1 MELKGSRTEA
11 NLLAAFAGES
21 QARNKYSFYAAKWFK
36 LLRAIGTTQENLK
49 KAAEGENFEW
59 TDMYAQFEKEAR
71 EEGFDYIADLF
82 KGVAEIEQQ
91 HEIRYRSYL
100 DEVENNK
107 VFSSDTEIEWIC
119 MNCGHIHKGTNP
131 PEVCPVC
138 AHQKSYFKKK

>member
-1 MELKGSRTEA
+1 
-11 NLLAAFAGES
+11 
-21 QARNKYSFYAAKWFK
+21 
-36 LLRAIGTTQENLK
+36 
-49 KAAEGENFEW
+49 
-59 TDMYAQFEKEAR
+59 MYAQFEKEAR

-82 KGVAEIEQQ
+82 KGVAAIEQQ